1 MWLMYPPSTNITC
14 YIQADLETQF
24 QLRILCNLCRLH
36 MFPFSPNTQFLKA
49 FPFPSQDNRLKG
61 VISVASR
68 SLILSMSPWE
78 CSASS
83 SDRFTSRE
91 RPPGIQWTG
100 SCVGRRRPAS
110 VGDVVNILPLT
121 GIEKRFLRCPVRSLD
136 TTPTELFRRWV
147 SKNYCSV
154 YTLWSVNIETQT
166 PNFTLGFKRI
176 SPDVFCWHQR
186 LGKRLHMTM
195 KWTQILS
202 LHRTSLKAQF
212 PRTFRN
218 RTATQLE
225 QQHAD

>member
-1 MWLMYPPSTNITC
+1 MWHMYPPSTNITC
-14 YIQADLETQF
+14 YIQAELETQF
-24 QLRILCNLCRLH
+24 QLRILCNLRRLH
-36 MFPFSPNTQFLKA
+36 MFPFSSNTQFLKA
-49 FPFPSQDNRLKG
+49 FPFPSQDNRKKG

-68 SLILSMSPWE
+68 SLILDMSSWE

-100 SCVGRRRPAS
+100 SCVGPRRSAS
-110 VGDVVNILPLT
+110 VRDVNILLLT
-121 GIEKRFLRCPVRSLD
+121 GIEKRFLWRPGRSLD
-136 TTPTELFRRWV
+136 TTPTELSRRWV
-147 SKNYCSV
+147 SKKCCSV
-154 YTLWSVNIETQT
+154 YTLGRVNIETQT

-176 SPDVFCWHQR
+176 RPDVCCWHQR
-186 LGKRLHMTM
+186 QGKRHHMTT
-195 KWTQILS
+195 KRTQILS